1 MPMNIF
7 LRRIPANTK
16 HAEISEFVYPA
27 LKRGFFRES
36 GRIIDVEILALQDTR
51 IGTIEYHGLVTL
63 DSDDSVQK
71 AVRGLK
77 SRRFNGRLVVVRPYY
92 HRSWSN
98 DSRQQQNTVNESF
111 LEKRKGDRRR
121 GKYLQII
128 KNVSDRFNS
137 EDDFFKTIIHQQ
149 FLINFMVPGEIEE
162 AVEKLIADF
171 EEEQAGNELMHSPPK
186 HKPFRLLT
194 EQDGNHRIY
203 SFQVHAEKK
212 DSTALLEK
220 LKTEFPGSGIQ
231 YWIVPVIEEGEI

>member
-1 MPMNIF
+1 MNLF
-7 LRRIPANTK
+7 LRRIPASTK

-36 GRIIDVEILALQDTR
+36 GRIINVEILALQDTR
-51 IGTIEYHGLVTL
+51 VGTIEYHGLVTL
-63 DSDDSVQK
+63 DSDDSVQN
-71 AVRGLK
+71 AVRRLK
-77 SRRFNGRLVVVRPYY
+77 NRRLNGRLVLVRPYY

-98 DSRQQQNTVNESF
+98 DPRQPLNTDTETF
-111 LEKRKGDRRR
+111 FEKRKGDRRR

-149 FLINFMVPGEIEE
+149 YLMNFMVPAEIEE

-171 EEEQAGNELMHSPPK
+171 EEEQAGDEAIDAIPK
-186 HKPFRLLT
+186 HKPSRLLS
-194 EQDGNHRIY
+194 EQNDDHKIY

-220 LKTEFPGSGIQ
+220 LKSEFPGSGIQ
-231 YWIVPVIEEGEI
+231 YWIVPVIEEGQI